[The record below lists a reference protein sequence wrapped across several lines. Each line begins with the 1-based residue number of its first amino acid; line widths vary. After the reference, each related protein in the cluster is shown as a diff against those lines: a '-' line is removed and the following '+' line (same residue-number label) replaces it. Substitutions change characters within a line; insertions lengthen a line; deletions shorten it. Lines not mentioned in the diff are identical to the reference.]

1 MGLFITLTELL
12 GRLTVLT
19 PLLERYLGGSRT
31 AGADSLDQMQQS
43 IAELSTAQA
52 EVSAALESGLR
63 DQQMRLARLED
74 FVARISNRL
83 ADISNDREK
92 LEADFRK
99 LNGLL
104 RIVLAVG
111 LAFLV
116 AILVAISLLIFRV
129 R

>member
-43 IAELSTAQA
+43 IAELRTAQA